1 MRDDFSDVIGHR
13 FPGGTTIV
21 PTWMNRLWGDAVA
34 ADADPAPYVHPVLV
48 YYAAVQGSGV
58 TFQDIF
64 DLMEAAGD
72 SGIMV
77 GEQRFEFTGPLEVDH
92 EYEVQGGIVDVVRKE
107 GRRAGVFDIATFEL
121 RVLEPGETGPLA
133 VSTTSF
139 VFPRRPAADEVT
151 R

>member
-1 MRDDFSDVIGHR
+1 MALKDYSHVIGHR

-21 PTWMNRLWGDAVA
+21 PPWMNHLWGDAVVA
-34 ADADPAPYVHPVLV
+34 GDDPAPFVHPVLV

-64 DLMEAAGD
+64 DVMEASGD

-77 GEQRFEFTGPLEVDH
+77 GEQQFQFAGPLRVDT
-92 EYEVQGGIVDVVRKE
+92 EYTVEGGIVDVVRKT
-107 GRRAGVFDIATFEL
+107 GRRAGTFDIATFEL
-121 RVLEPGETGPLA
+121 RVLEPGSDTPLA

-139 VFPRRPAADEVT
+139 VFPRKETAP
-151 R
+151 